1 MAFELKA
8 ELRNVTGKK
17 VKTLRRAGITPAEV
31 YGQGMENLSIQVDS
45 KTLRRVLH
53 QAGNTNLIGIKL
65 GRKKAVNT
73 LARDIQYDPIS
84 QDILHVDFYAVNMA
98 ETVVVSVPIRLV
110 GEAPAEKEGGVV
122 VTGINELEI
131 EALPGDLPETIEVD
145 ISELA
150 TFGDSIHVEDLNLP
164 DNITVLSSP
173 DSLLVSIQ
181 APRTTAE
188 AEAMP
193 AEGLEGIVEEEV
205 ETEATEEEAE

>member
-17 VKTLRRAGITPAEV
+17 VKVLRRSGLTPAEV
-31 YGQGMENLSIQVDS
+31 YGQGIDNLSIQIDS

-53 QAGNTNLIGIKL
+53 EAGNTNLIGIKL

-84 QDILHVDFYAVNMA
+84 QDVLHVDFYAVNMS
-98 ETVVVSVPIRLV
+98 ETVVVSVPIQIV
-110 GEAPAEKEGGVV
+110 GETPAEKEGGVI

-145 ISELA
+145 ISKLEN
-150 TFGDSIHVEDLNLP
+150 FGDSLHVEDLDLP
-164 DNITVLSSP
+164 DNITILSSP
-173 DSLLVSIQ
+173 DSLLVSVQ
-181 APRTTAE
+181 APRAVAQE
-188 AEAMP
+188 EEIEP
-193 AEGLEGIVEEEV
+193 EEGEGLESAI
-205 ETEATEEEAE
+205 ETEEAPEE